1 MPLFIFIKGGVIMF
15 EEQVWNTLLQNG
27 PFAALFIWLLF
38 KVTKESKEREDRLMS
53 HVERTTDT
61 LQRIEQSVTGM
72 QDEIKDIREQIE
84 GQ

>member
-1 MPLFIFIKGGVIMF
+1 
-15 EEQVWNTLLQNG
+15 
-27 PFAALFIWLLF
+27 
-38 KVTKESKEREDRLMS
+38 MS